1 MLKEEPSRVTVVGN
15 TNIKFRST
23 NSSDTGSYTCMM
35 EVGDEVFER
44 VYNLEVLGNNLV
56 ITWLR
61 LIEWVHFEV
70 KLLSIFII
78 ASIFQGAQ
86 SLTERVFSK

>member
-1 MLKEEPSRVTVVGN
+1 MLKEESSRVTIVGN
-15 TNIKFRST
+15 SNIKFRST

-56 ITWLR
+56 ITWLK
-61 LIEWVHFEV
+61 LLEWVLFDV

-78 ASIFQGAQ
+78 AIIFNGDQ
-86 SLTERVFSK
+86 SLIERVFTK

>member
-1 MLKEEPSRVTVVGN
+1 
-15 TNIKFRST
+15 
-23 NSSDTGSYTCMM
+23 MM

-56 ITWLR
+56 ITWLK
-61 LIEWVHFEV
+61 LLEWVLFDV

-78 ASIFQGAQ
+78 AIIFNGDQ
-86 SLTERVFSK
+86 SLIERVFTK